1 MYEIHAEDQVI
12 HDFEDIKAEA
22 TRHFKEIYSAKASTN
37 SDSVLLD
44 LVPKTVKTKH
54 NDKLI
59 KKISME
65 ELKEDVDDMKDDK
78 ALGPDGFN
86 ATFIKIC

>member
-12 HDFEDIKAEA
+12 HDFEDIKVKA
-22 TRHFKEIYSAKASTN
+22 TRHFKEIYSAEASTN
-37 SDSVLLD
+37 FDSMLLD

-54 NDKLI
+54 NDKLT

-65 ELKEDVDDMKDDK
+65 ELKEDVD
-78 ALGPDGFN
+78 
-86 ATFIKIC
+86 